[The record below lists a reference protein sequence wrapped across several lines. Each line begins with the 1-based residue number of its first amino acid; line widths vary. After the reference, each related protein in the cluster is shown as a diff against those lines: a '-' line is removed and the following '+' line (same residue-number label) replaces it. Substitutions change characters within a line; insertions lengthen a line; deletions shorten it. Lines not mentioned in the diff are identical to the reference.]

1 MIGCRLISSLWECAV
16 ISVRLAHVRRL
27 LTGGVKTLVAGRSV
41 GSGRCT
47 AALWSLISAGAQQD
61 DTDRLQH
68 PVSTETHW
76 RFGGLP
82 PPSLVLARCLAS
94 LTVDGFGLPG
104 GGVSGVRGLMRD
116 NWFSAAPCRDAGQ
129 QNSWNLENV
138 KNKPSRS
145 GFICRSASKKSW
157 NEKLLF
163 LFSFCFQCP
172 KRALPGKSHG
182 LKCQIAWG
190 SGGWSWWSRVATA
203 QKHKKS
209 AFNRKKKKEQ
219 TLNQC

>member
-1 MIGCRLISSLWECAV
+1 MRMCRYFRPACVCTSPFDGRCKNAGSGPERRERAVHRSSV
-16 ISVRLAHVRRL
+16 ISDQCWSS
-27 LTGGVKTLVAGRSV
+27 AGRHQP
-41 GSGRCT
+41 T
-47 AALWSLISAGAQQD
+47 P
-61 DTDRLQH
+61 TPH
-68 PVSTETHW
+68 HHW
-76 RFGGLP
+76 DP
-82 PPSLVLARCLAS
+82 LAFQRAS
-94 LTVDGFGLPG
+94 SPQSCACKVFSKSNSRWLGLPG

-129 QNSWNLENV
+129 QNSWNLKNV

-145 GFICRSASKKSW
+145 GFICRSASTW

-163 LFSFCFQCP
+163 LFSFSFQCP

-209 AFNRKKKKEQ
+209 TFNRKKKKEQ